1 MHPDGCPTCLGL
13 WESAK
18 FDTKKHLK
26 TVNIELSQNEAR
38 TLVLALDM
46 VMKKAD
52 PEAARPLQP
61 FYMMVMRALKEV
73 L

>member
-1 MHPDGCPTCLGL
+1 LGI
-13 WESAK
+13 WDDAK
-18 FDTKKHLK
+18 LDTKKHLK
-26 TVNIELSQNEAR
+26 NTVNIELSSNEAR
-38 TLVLALDM
+38 TLILALDQIM
-46 VMKKAD
+46 RKAD